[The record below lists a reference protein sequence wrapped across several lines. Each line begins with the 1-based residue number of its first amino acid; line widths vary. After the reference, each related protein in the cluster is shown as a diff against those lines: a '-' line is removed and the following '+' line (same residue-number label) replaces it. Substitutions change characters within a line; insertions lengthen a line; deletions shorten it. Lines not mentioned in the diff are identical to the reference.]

1 MSPQSTPPSASARR
15 KVVTH
20 EALSVAPELLGL
32 PLASP
37 WRRGLAIAVDG
48 IFCAILANA
57 PSVLFGLASAWVL
70 LRASRPKQGSAG
82 YFRRATRFSLRAT
95 AAMVLFAVA
104 VSLWGTASNRLN
116 GSDGPEVAGAS
127 ALTAGSGVT
136 ASGRSGIQLG
146 VGVARFYGA
155 DEESEAR
162 AAATDMLRQFRAAGL
177 SPADAHSG
185 LREIAASVRGKPWLV
200 SVVDEVIAADAEANA
215 AAAMA
220 TTSPAG
226 NVNPDSLFVAYA
238 AALTAGD
245 SAAQRSLRGELAAL
259 LSTDTVAALSG
270 TIATL
275 EQDREELRGTVA
287 ELREEAEAGPGV
299 MAMLRTLSEDLGLGF
314 GWFALY
320 FTATTALWHG
330 RTPGKRLFGIRV
342 INLTGKPIGWWA
354 SFERFG
360 GYAAGPATGLLG
372 FLQIFWDDNR
382 QAIHDKIALTAV
394 IRDRPLPQDGRE
406 S

>member
-1 MSPQSTPPSASARR
+1 MAPQSTPPTASARR
-15 KVVTH
+15 RVVTH
-20 EALSVAPELLGL
+20 EALSVAPEMLGL

-37 WRRGLAIAVDG
+37 WRRGAAIAVDG
-48 IFCAILANA
+48 LCCAVLANA
-57 PSVLFGLASAWVL
+57 PGVLFGVASAWVL
-70 LRASRPKQGSAG
+70 LRASRPKQGHAG
-82 YFRRATRFSLRAT
+82 YFRRATRFSLRAV

-116 GSDGPEVAGAS
+116 GSKGPEVVAAN
-127 ALTAGSGVT
+127 ALTAGTGVT

-162 AAATDMLRQFRAAGL
+162 AAATDMLRQLRGAGL
-177 SPADAHSG
+177 THSEARSG
-185 LREIAASVRGKPWLV
+185 VREIAASVKNKPWLLTA
-200 SVVDEVIAADAEANA
+200 VDQAIADDIAAEAADADA
-215 AAAMA
+215 A
-220 TTSPAG
+220 PAP
-226 NVNPDSLFVAYA
+226 VESNPDSLFVAYA

-245 SAAQRSLRGELAAL
+245 TATQQSLRSELASL
-259 LSTDTVAALSG
+259 LSTDTVSTLSG
-270 TIATL
+270 TIEGL
-275 EQDREELRGTVA
+275 ERDRDQLREAVTA
-287 ELREEAEAGPGV
+287 LEEEAEAGPGI

-394 IRDRPLPQDGRE
+394 IRDRPSAEERLE